1 MAETDHPQ
9 IERLQPMTGSVGI
22 LNVGA
27 GDDKLV
33 FDRDDPASMI
43 RGARIVR
50 DMIRRGYAL
59 LVAVPNPAG
68 GEPTYQRAYDFREDT
83 CEYIIADLDPDQ
95 ATDETTHEKD
105 EAASTAEAGIEAG
118 TPHPRPAKRRG
129 RPPTKR
135 VHAADT
141 KVVAVSRT
149 AGG

>member
-1 MAETDHPQ
+1 MSGE
-9 IERLQPMTGSVGI
+9 VGI

-33 FDRDDPASMI
+33 FDRNDPTSMI

-59 LVAVPNPAG
+59 LVAVPSPDG
-68 GEPTYQRAYDFREDT
+68 GEPTYRRAYDFDENT

-95 ATDETTHEKD
+95 TKTDEKTDEKTASQPDDAPQD
-105 EAASTAEAGIEAG
+105 EVRAEA
-118 TPHPRPAKRRG
+118 PRAQRRRG

-135 VHAADT
+135 VHAADART
-141 KVVAVSRT
+141 VAVART

>member
-1 MAETDHPQ
+1 MAKGE
-9 IERLQPMTGSVGI
+9 VGI

-33 FDRDDPASMI
+33 FDRNDPKSMI

-59 LVAVPNPAG
+59 LVEVPSKDG
-68 GEPTYQRAYDFREDT
+68 GEPTYQRAYDFSEDT
-83 CEYIIADLDPDQ
+83 CEYIIADLDPDVSEKT
-95 ATDETTHEKD
+95 TDEPNP
-105 EAASTAEAGIEAG
+105 AP
-118 TPHPRPAKRRG
+118 TPRG
-129 RPPTKR
+129 RGTTRTKK

-141 KVVAVSRT
+141 RVVSVSRT

>member
-1 MAETDHPQ
+1 
-9 IERLQPMTGSVGI
+9 MTAGSVGI

-33 FDRDDPASMI
+33 FDPKDPASMI
-43 RGARIVR
+43 RGARIVK

-83 CEYIIADLDPDQ
+83 CEYIIADLDPDAAQ
-95 ATDETTHEKD
+95 TDERTDEKAPSQTD
-105 EAASTAEAGIEAG
+105 DATQDAVGAEAPAS
-118 TPHPRPAKRRG
+118 HSRPAKRRG
-129 RPPTKR
+129 RPSLKR
-135 VHAADT
+135 VSAGSA